1 MIRKLLT
8 NNTFSLLKLKFTQR
22 KIIHY
27 TLLASVILL
36 QVIVVIIWYNEK
48 TNESEITKTINSLNS
63 LNEISNFTSKINN
76 SFIDS
81 QKSFTAYTSNKNQ
94 ASLEKH
100 IVSLKEI
107 RNLIDSLNLVTI
119 KDKEF
124 MKILAEKQQ
133 LGSEISAL
141 KSDIDSIIT
150 IQLDHNTNSAPK
162 NFKLNKFEYKNIL
175 NSIDIESYIKT
186 DSVSRKGLFSRIG
199 DALAGTI
206 NVQKE
211 QLNITVTMKYMNKI
225 VSGSIE
231 DQIGNLFT
239 VTNKY
244 YENQFINL
252 KNSFTSLDEQN
263 SKLIELNN
271 KLQTLLPEIILN
283 YNKSLDVL
291 QKDTQK
297 QLQSQYETNKKVKN
311 YTIVMLIVLMFIIS
325 IILLSFTRMAF
336 KYEKILTTAQTQI
349 RQSLNFKNR
358 IMGMI
363 SHEIRSPLSIIS
375 IYSKMI
381 GSSVKDTEIKET
393 FESIQFTTNSLLLL
407 ANQIL
412 EYSKDENQSPKLKNK
427 HFYLKSE
434 INQIISSMSSLVE
447 TKGNKIEVN
456 SNLISDYEV
465 YSDAT
470 KIHQLFYNIIGNAN
484 KFTKDGLISVAIDL
498 QNVKDKDLNL
508 KVIIQDNGI
517 GISENDLKNIFEL
530 YYQGIVS
537 GKVNDLGVGLGLNLC
552 KEIVEL
558 FGGEISIQS
567 EEGNG
572 TKVIFN
578 LILKLV

>member
-1 MIRKLLT
+1 M
-8 NNTFSLLKLKFTQR
+8 
-22 KIIHY
+22 
-27 TLLASVILL
+27 ASVILL

-48 TNESEITKTINSLNS
+48 TNESKITNTINSLNS
-63 LNEISNFTSKINN
+63 LNEISYFTSKINN

-81 QKSFTAYTSNKNQ
+81 QRSFTAYTSNKNQ
-94 ASLEKH
+94 TSLEKH

-150 IQLDHNTNSAPK
+150 IQLDHNTNSTSK
-162 NFKLNKFEYKNIL
+162 IFKLNKFEYKNIL

-252 KNSFTSLDEQN
+252 KNSFASLDEQN

-271 KLQTLLPEIILN
+271 KLQTLLPEIMLN
-283 YNKSLDVL
+283 YNRSLNVL

-311 YTIVMLIVLMFIIS
+311 YTIVMLIVLMFVIS

-381 GSSVKDTEIKET
+381 GSSVKDPEIKET

-427 HFYLKSE
+427 NFYLKSE
-434 INQIISSMSSLVE
+434 ITQIISSMSSLVE

-484 KFTKDGLISVAIDL
+484 KFTKDGLISVTIDL

-572 TKVIFN
+572 TKVVFN

>member
-1 MIRKLLT
+1 
-8 NNTFSLLKLKFTQR
+8 
-22 KIIHY
+22 
-27 TLLASVILL
+27 
-36 QVIVVIIWYNEK
+36 VVIIWYNET
-48 TNESEITKTINSLNS
+48 TNESKISKTLNSLNS
-63 LNEISNFTSKINN
+63 LNKISYFTGKINN

-81 QKSFTAYTSNKNQ
+81 QRNFNTYTSNKNQ
-94 ASLEKH
+94 ASLDKH

-107 RNLIDSLNLVTI
+107 RHLIDSLNLASI
-119 KDKEF
+119 EDKEF
-124 MKILAEKQQ
+124 MRILAEKHQ
-133 LGSEISAL
+133 LESNILAL
-141 KSDIDSIIT
+141 KSDIDSIIKT
-150 IQLDHNTNSAPK
+150 QLNRNKNNAPK
-162 NFKLNKFEYKNIL
+162 VFKLNKFEYKNIL
-175 NSIDIESYIKT
+175 NSITIESYIKI

-211 QLNITVTMKYMNKI
+211 QLNITVTMKYTNKI
-225 VSGSIE
+225 VAGSIE
-231 DQIGNLFT
+231 DQIINLFT

-244 YENQFINL
+244 YENEFKKL
-252 KNSFTSLDEQN
+252 ENSFASLNEQD

-283 YNKSLDVL
+283 YNKSLDAL
-291 QKDTQK
+291 KKDTQR
-297 QLQSQYETNKKVKN
+297 QLENQYETHKKVKN

-336 KYEKILTTAQTQI
+336 EYEKRLTTAQSQI

-375 IYSKMI
+375 IYSKI
-381 GSSVKDTEIKET
+381 ISSSIKDREIKET
-393 FESIQFTTNSLLLL
+393 FDSIQFTTNSLLLL

-427 HFYLKSE
+427 NFYLKNE

-447 TKGNKIEVN
+447 SKGNKIKFTT
-456 SNLISDYEV
+456 NLVSDYEV
-465 YSDAT
+465 CSDAT

-484 KFTKDGLISVAIDL
+484 KFTNHGLISIAIDL
-498 QNVKDKDLNL
+498 EIVKDKKLNL
-508 KVIIQDNGI
+508 KVTIQDNGI

-567 EEGNG
+567 EQGNG
-572 TKVIFN
+572 TKVVFN